1 MASFNSGSDPELE
14 YRRKL
19 LAAARQGKSA
29 AMQELQ
35 KEFKVRLY
43 SATERASL
51 SYAAIPQS
59 RALSRRDFDLGM
71 EWAQGEIWE

>member
-19 LAAARQGKSA
+19 LAAARLGKSA
-29 AMQELQ
+29 AMEELQ
-35 KEFKVRLY
+35 NEFNVRLY
-43 SATERASL
+43 SAAERASL

-71 EWAQGEIWE
+71 EWAQEGIWE